1 MSTEAGSKEAELVTA
16 VFLYA
21 IRALA
26 EGDQHALS
34 AMNFGP
40 KEISA
45 LRALNLADLYRA
57 ASLKAHCLDIRL
69 NRAVYWPLI
78 AHLRRSR
85 ESEAVQRDLIEADA
99 PLEMMQ
105 QLFGVSS
112 REYTRLRRLLATE
125 PAVGRPAGLD
135 EATSHALWRAWSE
148 RVHDAPS
155 TPLVPEDYLSLHR
168 DTGAPLRA
176 LWRLVERWAEYGDLA
191 GEAEGTLCE
200 PEGPASAPPPPAA
213 G

>member
-40 KEISA
+40 KEVSA

-78 AHLRRSR
+78 AHLRRAR
-85 ESEAVQRDLIEADA
+85 ENEALQRDLIEADA
-99 PLEMMQ
+99 PLEMMRQ
-105 QLFGVSS
+105 FFGVSS

-135 EATSHALWRAWSE
+135 EAMSHALWRAWSE
-148 RVHDAPS
+148 RVHADPG
-155 TPLVPEDYLSLHR
+155 TPLAPEDYLTLHR
-168 DTGAPLRA
+168 ETGAPLRA
-176 LWRLVERWAEYGDLA
+176 LWRLVERWAQYGDLA
-191 GEAEGTLCE
+191 GEAEGTPCG
-200 PEGPASAPPPPAA
+200 PEGPASAPAA
-213 G
+213 AE